1 MLEPFGIFNFLKT
14 LLPAMDFQPNNP
26 ALNMENKEKNP
37 PSAQA
42 ENVENTQTEQIKNIP
57 PAENISAQRNA
68 FTQFIENHDSRV
80 KRTKKDW
87 RTHPKNSR
95 LSKDE
100 NPFQKPIQKTITKW
114 RGLSDIS
121 PFVYIPYTLP
131 IPFPRI
137 FLRGEVLQR

>member
-14 LLPAMDFQPNNP
+14 LLPTMDFQPNNP
-26 ALNMENKEKNP
+26 ALNMENKEKNS

-80 KRTKKDW
+80 KRTKKD
-87 RTHPKNSR
+87 
-95 LSKDE
+95 
-100 NPFQKPIQKTITKW
+100 
-114 RGLSDIS
+114 
-121 PFVYIPYTLP
+121 
-131 IPFPRI
+131 
-137 FLRGEVLQR
+137 